1 MKTKLPLE
9 LSEAEIQHL
18 EDAHAGDLESAISE
32 HLPPSRR
39 SPLFVYIAGASIL
52 ITVLAA
58 SSGWNW
64 WKHYRVSGELHE
76 ARASMHAVQAQHQIT
91 RLELARATSANSEL
105 RLSVN
110 RANHR
115 TRVVQNTFDAAI
127 KAHAAVIARADAALA
142 ILKSAA
148 IPTDEDAL
156 VTVRA
161 GVLHETF
168 ARLTSIRKHSATTP
182 VLLEGGQ

>member
-1 MKTKLPLE
+1 
-9 LSEAEIQHL
+9 
-18 EDAHAGDLESAISE
+18 
-32 HLPPSRR
+32 
-39 SPLFVYIAGASIL
+39 
-52 ITVLAA
+52 
-58 SSGWNW
+58 
-64 WKHYRVSGELHE
+64 
-76 ARASMHAVQAQHQIT
+76 MHAVQAQHQIT

-115 TRVVQNTFDAAI
+115 TRVVQNKFDAAI
-127 KAHAAVIARADAALA
+127 NAHAAVIARADAALA